1 MPQQIPALPGLAQI
15 ARLLRPISS
24 TYRVDPQGK
33 KVPPPPSPLS
43 IFRIETNMSQITP

>member
-15 ARLLRPISS
+15 ARLLRPISN
-24 TYRVDPQGK
+24 TDRANPEGK

-43 IFRIETNMSQITP
+43 IFRR